1 MNKININFENCYG
14 IKKLD
19 FCFDF
24 SENRTY
30 IVYAPNG
37 FMKTSFAKTF
47 MDFTKKTDS
56 RDLIYINRVT
66 KRNILDENN
75 NQLNNEQVFVIE
87 PYNERYKSQKTS
99 TLLVNKELKEK
110 YDQILSSIDE
120 KKNVLLK
127 ELKTLSGLKTN
138 VEETFSEDIMNYS
151 QKEFF
156 KAILRVKQ
164 EVSEVGEKNFASV
177 KYFEIFN
184 EKVISF
190 LETADFKEKIKEYI
204 ETYDD
209 LIDKSTY
216 FKKGVFNHNNAS
228 VIAKNLKENGFF
240 LAKHSVVFNSGSCK
254 KELLSET
261 ELENLIEEEKASILN
276 NPDLVKAFEELDL
289 KLLKNKEL
297 RDFRDYL
304 LENKFLLPELSNLKK
319 LKNDLW
325 ISYLK
330 EKIDMY
336 NSLEA
341 ECSKGKKEIESI
353 MEQANE
359 EETEWLNVINIF
371 NERFDVP
378 FKIKVENQVDVILKQ
393 QAPNFKFVFS
403 EKAEDPIP
411 VEENELFKVLSNG
424 EKRALYILNLIFEIE
439 ARKRGGQITL
449 FVIDDIADSFDYKN
463 KYAIIEYL
471 KDIGDNQKF
480 RQIILTHNFDF
491 FRTVQSRIIGNA
503 DQRENSFIAQRND
516 GEIILSSA
524 GSKNITNPFGIW
536 KENLDNLV
544 MFIATIPFVRNLVE
558 FRDANS
564 DNLKKLTSLLHI
576 KDDTETIT
584 ISEITAIYQD
594 TLKNVNLSHY
604 NSDKKIV
611 ELIFEACEMIY
622 NDSNEE
628 SLNLENKIALSIGIR
643 LKAEMLMWSK
653 VTNKSPIHSNQT
665 GKLFERYK
673 TEFSEDLN
681 EYSNIKL
688 CAMVNLM
695 TPENIHLN
703 SFMYE
708 PILDMSNQHLKNLY
722 TQMKSAI

>member
-1 MNKININFENCYG
+1 MKKIIVSFENCYG
-14 IKKLD
+14 IKKLE

-30 IVYAPNG
+30 IIYAPNG

-56 RDLIYINRVT
+56 RDLIYTDRVT
-66 KRNILDENN
+66 KRNILDENEI
-75 NQLNNEQVFVIE
+75 QLNNEQVFVIE
-87 PYNERYKSQKTS
+87 PYNEGYKSQKTS
-99 TLLVNKELKEK
+99 TLLVNKELKEQ

-120 KKNVLLK
+120 KKNILVK
-127 ELKTLSGLKTN
+127 ELKTLTGLKTN

-164 EVSEVGEKNFASV
+164 EVYEVGEQNFAAV
-177 KYFEIFN
+177 KYSEIFN

-190 LETADFKEKIKEYI
+190 LETQDFKDKIKEYI

-240 LAKHSVVFNSGSCK
+240 LAKHSVIFNSGSSK
-254 KELLSET
+254 KELLSEM

-276 NPDLVKAFEELDL
+276 NPDLVKAFEELDT

-304 LENKFLLPELSNLKK
+304 LKNKFLLPELSNLKK

-330 EKIDMY
+330 EKIDLY

-341 ECSKGKKEIESI
+341 EYSKGKKEIESI
-353 MEQANE
+353 TEKANE
-359 EETEWLNVINIF
+359 EKTEWLNVINIF

-378 FKIKVENQVDVILKQ
+378 FKIQVENQVEVILKQ

-403 EKAEDPIP
+403 EKTENPMP

-439 ARKRGGQITL
+439 ARKKSIQNTL

-471 KDIGDNQKF
+471 KDNGDNDKF

-491 FRTVQSRIIGNA
+491 FRTVQSRIIGNS
-503 DQRENSFIAQRND
+503 DQRENSFIAQRNN
-516 GEIILSSA
+516 GEIVLSSA
-524 GSKNITNPFGIW
+524 GSKNITNPFDIW
-536 KENLDNLV
+536 KRNLDNIV

-558 FRDANS
+558 FRETNS
-564 DNLKKLTSLLHI
+564 DNFKKLTSLLHI
-576 KDDTETIT
+576 KEDTETIT
-584 ISEITAIYQD
+584 IAEITGVYQD
-594 TLKNVNLSHY
+594 TLKNVDLSHY
-604 NSDKKIV
+604 DSDKKIV
-611 ELIFEACEMIY
+611 DLIFEGCEIIY
-622 NDSNEE
+622 GDNNED

-653 VTNKSPIHSNQT
+653 VTNKTPINGNQT

-673 TEFSEDLN
+673 TEFSNDAN
-681 EYSNIKL
+681 ELSNVKL

-722 TQMKSAI
+722 SQMKSAT